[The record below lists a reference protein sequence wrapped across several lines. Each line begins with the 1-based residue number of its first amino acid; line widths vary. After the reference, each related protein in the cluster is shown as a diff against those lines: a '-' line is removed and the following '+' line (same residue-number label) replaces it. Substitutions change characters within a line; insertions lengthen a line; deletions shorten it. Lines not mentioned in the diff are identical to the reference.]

1 MAAMKHVGLNVAADP
16 FMTLSYTGV
25 NGGLVIVVCDD
36 PEMHSSRNEQDTR
49 NYAKFAKIPCLEPSD
64 SQEAKDL
71 VGEALRISEEFDTPV
86 LLLSST
92 RISHSMSLV
101 ETGKRTEGTRELGLK
116 KDPVKN
122 VMLPAMARR
131 RHPVVEQRLKDVA
144 EFAETWPYNKIIMGD
159 TSLGIIATGVAFQY
173 PREAMP
179 EASFLKLGMV
189 WPLPEKL
196 IRDFASKVKKLV
208 VIEDLDTLH

>member
-1 MAAMKHVGLNVAADP
+1 
-16 FMTLSYTGV
+16 
-25 NGGLVIVVCDD
+25 
-36 PEMHSSRNEQDTR
+36 
-49 NYAKFAKIPCLEPSD
+49 
-64 SQEAKDL
+64 L
-71 VGEALRISEEFDTPV
+71 VGEALRISEQFDTPV

-144 EFAETWPYNKIIMGD
+144 EFAEPGLITK
-159 TSLGIIATGVAFQY
+159 SLWETG
-173 PREAMP
+173 P
-179 EASFLKLGMV
+179 
-189 WPLPEKL
+189 
-196 IRDFASKVKKLV
+196 
-208 VIEDLDTLH
+208 